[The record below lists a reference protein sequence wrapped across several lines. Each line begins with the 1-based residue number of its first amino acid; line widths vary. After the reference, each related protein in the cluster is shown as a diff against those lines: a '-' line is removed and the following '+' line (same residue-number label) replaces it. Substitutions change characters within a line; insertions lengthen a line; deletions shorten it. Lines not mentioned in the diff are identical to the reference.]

1 MSDLVEDT
9 IDVSHLPQ
17 YGFGRRSAI
26 FWGTLLFTAIETTAL
41 AILFAAY
48 LYVRGN
54 FDEWPPSARLELTP
68 GLVATVL
75 MLVSCVPMQLSL
87 LAARKLDLRPTRRW
101 MGLAVVIGAL
111 ACAARAWEI
120 HALPFRWTE
129 NAYASVVWTSYGF
142 HTVELVASVLEG
154 SVMAAVFFI
163 GPVEEKHY
171 EDAEVTGLFWYF
183 ANLIWIPFAA
193 LFYVDGATR

>member
-1 MSDLVEDT
+1 MEDT
-9 IDVSHLPQ
+9 IDVSHLPGF
-17 YGFGRRSAI
+17 GFGRRSAL

-41 AILFAAY
+41 AILFASY

-54 FDEWPPSARLELTP
+54 FDEWPPSSELELTP
-68 GLVATVL
+68 GLVTTGL
-75 MLVSCVPMQLSL
+75 MLASCVPMHLSL
-87 LAARKLDLRPTRRW
+87 LSARKLALRPTRRW
-101 MGLAVVIGAL
+101 MAIAVGLGAL

-129 NAYASVVWTSYGF
+129 NAYASVVWTTYGF
-142 HTVELVASVLEG
+142 HTTELVASVLE
-154 SVMAAVFFI
+154 SAVMVAVFLI

-183 ANLIWIPFAA
+183 ANLVWLPFGA

>member
-1 MSDLVEDT
+1 MEDT

-17 YGFGRRSAI
+17 YGFGRRSPL
-26 FWGTLLFTAIETTAL
+26 FWGTLLFTAIESTAL
-41 AILFAAY
+41 AILFASY

-68 GLVATVL
+68 GLVTSGL
-75 MLVSCVPMQLSL
+75 MALSCIPMQLSV
-87 LAARKLDLRPTRRW
+87 LAARKLELRPTRSW
-101 MGLAVVIGAL
+101 MSIAVGIGAI
-111 ACAARAWEI
+111 ACATRAWEI

-129 NAYASVVWTSYGF
+129 NAYASVVWSSYGF
-142 HTVELVASVLEG
+142 HTVELVASVLE
-154 SVMAAVFFI
+154 SCVMVAVFFI

-183 ANLIWIPFAA
+183 ANLVWIPFGA